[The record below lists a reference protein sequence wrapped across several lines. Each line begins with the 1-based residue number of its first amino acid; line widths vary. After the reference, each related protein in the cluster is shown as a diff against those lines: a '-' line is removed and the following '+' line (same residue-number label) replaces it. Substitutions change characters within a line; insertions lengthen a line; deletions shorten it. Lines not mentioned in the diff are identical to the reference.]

1 MDTQGLT
8 ATKWDTVENKE
19 KFIRQFKA
27 FVLSGFK
34 PAKFTKAFYTR
45 LSMTFGHSAHYNQA
59 GFYSVF
65 FSTTAGK
72 IAFVRQ
78 NLNYTCGGDPAF
90 TYSDVERI
98 LQTWLREQGIL
109 EKLMAEL
116 AEEVEISERAEL
128 ARLQAKYT

>member
-8 ATKWDTVENKE
+8 ATKWDTGENKE

-34 PAKFTKAFYTR
+34 PEKFTKAFYMR
-45 LSMTFGHSAHYNQA
+45 LSLTFGHIAHYNQA
-59 GFYSVF
+59 GFYRVF

-72 IAFVRQ
+72 IDFVRQ
-78 NLNYTCGGDPAF
+78 SLEYTCVGDPAF

-109 EKLMAEL
+109 EKLTAEL
-116 AEEVEISERAEL
+116 AAEVETRERAEL
-128 ARLQAKYT
+128 ARLQAKYS